1 MSKLRNPFRLR
12 ASEKIESDNNFLKLY
27 SPSVLDA
34 LMEKD
39 KNGKLWEN
47 VLYIHSSPGAGKTSL
62 LRVFE
67 PNTLNTLL
75 NNKSANEYKPI
86 YAILKKLGVIDEEG
100 ITVLGIPLVCT
111 RNYEILE
118 ELEISSA
125 QKVRYFF
132 SLLNARI
139 VLATL
144 KSLVNLTYYNKSFA
158 DILENI
164 SYNYDNRDNY
174 FRDISFPCS
183 GKELYQWASNIE
195 RKVYEA
201 IDSFLPISDIKPIG
215 HDELFTMSVLKP
227 EYFSV
232 NGEALKGKFLF
243 MLDDS
248 HKLSFNQRQ
257 SLKKYVIEKRGSFS
271 IWISERLEAL
281 EPVDNLRSFEER
293 DYEELNL
300 EKFWSDKPSRFEKIL
315 SSIADKRAASSTEDV
330 NSFRDFLDDELEEE
344 IYKPDFI
351 SSISQTRENVKNI
364 SAYTPKFDKWIAY
377 VENHECS
384 TLEKAILFKKLQII
398 VNRNIGKSQLSF
410 EFPLAEKELFD
421 KFKSEIDTVSKL
433 FLANGSEIPYYF
445 GFNDLVKL
453 SSNNIEQFL
462 SFSANLFEEML
473 SNKLSGF
480 QINLQ
485 TGDQQRI
492 LFSVAENK
500 WNELSKIL
508 PFSNQ
513 IISFLTKLGEFCYK
527 ETYKPNAPYAP
538 GVTGFAIKDDQSL
551 FSKPG
556 DWFQDSTFEPFVNIL
571 STCISFNLLEVK
583 EVSQGERGRKWNVY
597 YLNRWLCLKFNLPFA
612 YGGWRQKSIDELI
625 KWTKI

>member
-27 SPSVLDA
+27 SPSVLEA
-34 LMEKD
+34 LMDKD
-39 KNGKLWEN
+39 KNGTLWNN

-67 PNTLNTLL
+67 PNTLSTLL

-86 YAILKKLGVIDEEG
+86 YAMLKKLGVIDDDG
-100 ITVLGIPLVCT
+100 ILVLGIPLVCT

-118 ELEISSA
+118 ELNVSNA
-125 QKVRYFF
+125 QKIRYFF

-144 KSLVNLTYYNKSFA
+144 KSLVNLAAYNRSFS
-158 DILENI
+158 DILETI
-164 SYNYDNRDNY
+164 TYNYDNRDNY
-174 FRDISFPCS
+174 FRDINLPCT
-183 GKELYQWASNIE
+183 GKELYNWASNIE
-195 RKVYEA
+195 KKVYEA
-201 IDSFLPISDIKPIG
+201 IDSFLPVSDIQPIG

-227 EYFSV
+227 EYFSL
-232 NGEALKGKFLF
+232 NGVTLTGKFLF

-257 SLKKYVIEKRGSFS
+257 SLKKYVIEKRGTFS

-281 EPVDNLRSFEER
+281 EPIDNLRSFEER

-300 EKFWSDKPSRFEKIL
+300 EKFWSDKPAKFEKIL
-315 SSIADKRAASSTEDV
+315 SSIADKRAANSSEDV
-330 NSFRDFLDDELEEE
+330 NSFQDFLDDELEEE
-344 IYKPDFI
+344 IYKSDFL
-351 SSISQTRENVKNI
+351 SSMAQTMEKVKNV

-377 VENHECS
+377 VENYTS
-384 TLEKAILFKKLQII
+384 SPFEKAVLFKKLEII
-398 VNRNIGKSQLSF
+398 INRNIGRSQLSF
-410 EFPLAEKELFD
+410 EFPLAEQELFD
-421 KFKSEIDTVSKL
+421 KFKTEVEAASKL
-433 FLANGSEIPYYF
+433 FLTKDSKIPYYF
-445 GFNDLVKL
+445 GFNDLAKL

-492 LFSVAENK
+492 LYGVVENK

-513 IISFLTKLGEFCYK
+513 VIAFLDKLGEFCHK
-527 ETYKPNAPYAP
+527 ETFKPNAPYAP
-538 GVTGFAIKDDQSL
+538 GVTGFAIKDEQSL
-551 FSKPG
+551 FSKSG
-556 DWFQDSTFEPFVNIL
+556 DWFQDTAFEPFLNIL
-571 STCISFNLLEVK
+571 SICISFNLLEAK
-583 EVSQGERGRKWNVY
+583 EVLQGEKGQRWNVY

-612 YGGWRQKSIDELI
+612 YGGWRPKSADELS